1 MKYKAYKYRIYPT
14 KRQEVLIAKHLG
26 CCRFLYNYALD
37 KKVKAY
43 QKDKANISRYQIQAE
58 LPMMK
63 KSDEYHWLSEV
74 NSLSLQAALANLDS
88 AFVKF
93 FREKKGF
100 PKFKSKKE
108 NRQSF
113 SIPQNTRVNYDE
125 GKVYI
130 PKFKEGIKACFHR
143 KFEGCIKTS
152 VITRTPTHKYFI
164 SILVEV
170 NEQDAKAKPI
180 SENKAVGIDLG
191 IKTFAV
197 LSDGTEIQNHKYLK
211 RSIKKVK
218 RLQHSLSK
226 KAKGSKNREKARLR
240 LARVHER
247 VCNQRNDFLH
257 QVTHRLVANYDTI
270 CLETLSASNMVKN
283 HHLAQALEDIA
294 INRFNTLLEYKAK
307 EYGVNILRIGRFE
320 PSSKM
325 CTCGYINHDLTLSMR
340 TWKCPVCGAVHDRDL
355 LAANNIKRFAFN
367 KLNTAG
373 TAGIKACGDM
383 SKGTC
388 AAHEAH
394 ESLAHG

>member
-1 MKYKAYKYRIYPT
+1 MKYRAYKYRLYPN
-14 KRQEVLIAKHLG
+14 KQQEVLLAKHFG
-26 CCRFLYNYALD
+26 CCRFIYNYALD

-43 QKDKANISRYQIQAE
+43 QKDKTNLSRFDIQAD
-58 LPMMK
+58 LPKMK
-63 KSDEYHWLSEV
+63 KSEEYHWLSEV

-100 PKFKSKKE
+100 PNFKSKKASK
-108 NRQSF
+108 QSF
-113 SIPQNTRVNYDE
+113 SIPQNTRVKFDE
-125 GKVYI
+125 GRVYI
-130 PKFKEGIKACFHR
+130 PKFRKGIKARFHR
-143 KFEGCIKTS
+143 KFEGLVKTS
-152 VITRTPTHKYFI
+152 VITRTSTGKYYI

-170 NEQDAKAKPI
+170 NEVDAAPKPI

-218 RLQHSLSK
+218 RLQRSLSK

-240 LARVHER
+240 LARAHER

-283 HHLAQALEDIA
+283 HRLAQALEDIA

-307 EYGVNILRIGRFE
+307 KHGVNILRIGRFE

-325 CTCGYINHDLTLSMR
+325 CTCGYINHNLTLSMR
-340 TWKCPVCGAVHDRDL
+340 SWKCPFCGVVHDRDL
-355 LAANNIKRFAFN
+355 LAANNIKRFALN

-373 TAGIKACGDM
+373 TAEIQACGDM
-383 SKGTC
+383 AGGCSGQPTKPRN
-388 AAHEAH
+388 
-394 ESLAHG
+394 L

>member
-1 MKYKAYKYRIYPT
+1 MKYRAYRYRLYPN
-14 KRQEVLIAKHLG
+14 KQQEVLLTKHFG
-26 CCRFLYNYALD
+26 CCRFIYNYALD
-37 KKVKAY
+37 KKVKTY
-43 QKDKANISRYQIQAE
+43 QKDKSNLSRFDIQAD
-58 LPMMK
+58 LPKMK
-63 KSDEYHWLSEV
+63 KSEEYSWLSEV

-100 PKFKSKKE
+100 PKFKSKKD

-113 SIPQNTRVNYDE
+113 SIPQNTRVNFE
-125 GKVYI
+125 ESKVYI
-130 PKFKEGIKACFHR
+130 PKFREGIKARFHR
-143 KFEGCIKTS
+143 KFEGFVKTS
-152 VITRTPTHKYFI
+152 VITRTPTNKYFI

-170 NEQDAKAKPI
+170 NEVDAAPKPI

-218 RLQHSLSK
+218 RLQRSLSK

-240 LARVHER
+240 LARAHER

-270 CLETLSASNMVKN
+270 CLETLSASNMIKN

-325 CTCGYINHDLTLSMR
+325 CTCGYINHNLTLSMR
-340 TWKCPVCGAVHDRDL
+340 RWKCPVCGVVHDRDL

-373 TAGIKACGDM
+373 TAEIKACGDM
-383 SKGTC
+383 AGGCSGQPTKPRN
-388 AAHEAH
+388 
-394 ESLAHG
+394 L

>member
-1 MKYKAYKYRIYPT
+1 MKYRAYKYRLYPN
-14 KRQEVLIAKHLG
+14 KQQEVLLAKHFG
-26 CCRFLYNYALD
+26 CCRFIYNYALD
-37 KKVKAY
+37 KKIKAY
-43 QKDKANISRYQIQAE
+43 QKDKTNLSRFDIQAD
-58 LPMMK
+58 LPKMK
-63 KSDEYHWLSEV
+63 KSEEYHWLSEV

-100 PKFKSKKE
+100 PNFKSKKASK
-108 NRQSF
+108 QSF
-113 SIPQNTRVNYDE
+113 SIPQNTRVKFDE
-125 GKVYI
+125 GRVYI
-130 PKFKEGIKACFHR
+130 PKFRQGIKARFHR
-143 KFEGCIKTS
+143 KFEGLVKTS
-152 VITRTPTHKYFI
+152 VITRTSTGKYYI

-170 NEQDAKAKPI
+170 NEVDATLKPI

-197 LSDGTEIQNHKYLK
+197 LSDGMEIQNHKYLK

-218 RLQHSLSK
+218 RLQRSLSK

-240 LARVHER
+240 LAVAHER

-283 HHLAQALEDIA
+283 HRLAQALEDIA

-307 EYGVNILRIGRFE
+307 KHGVNILRIGRFE

-325 CTCGYINHDLTLSMR
+325 CTCGYINHNLTLSMR
-340 TWKCPVCGAVHDRDL
+340 RWKCPFCGVVHDRDL

-373 TAGIKACGDM
+373 TAEIKACGDM
-383 SKGTC
+383 AGGYSGQPTKPRN
-388 AAHEAH
+388 
-394 ESLAHG
+394 L

>member
-1 MKYKAYKYRIYPT
+1 MKYRAYKYRIYPT
-14 KRQEVLIAKHLG
+14 KQQEVLVAKHLG
-26 CCRFLYNYALD
+26 CCRFIYNYALD

-43 QKDKANISRYQIQAE
+43 QKDKTNISRYQIQAE
-58 LPMMK
+58 LPTMK
-63 KSDEYHWLSEV
+63 KSEKYCWLSEV

-100 PKFKSKKE
+100 PKFKSKKD

-113 SIPQNTRVNYDE
+113 SIPQNTRVAFDE
-125 GKVYI
+125 GRVYI

-180 SENKAVGIDLG
+180 SESKAVGIDLG

-197 LSDGTEIQNHKYLK
+197 LSDGTEIPNHKYLK

-218 RLQHSLSK
+218 RLQRSLSHK
-226 KAKGSKNREKARLR
+226 TKGSKNRERARIR
-240 LARVHER
+240 LARAHER
-247 VCNQRNDFLH
+247 VSNQRNDFLH
-257 QVTHRLVANYDTI
+257 KVTHKLVSEYDTI
-270 CLETLSASNMVKN
+270 CLETLAASNMVKN
-283 HHLAQALEDIA
+283 HRLAQALEDIA
-294 INRFNTLLEYKAK
+294 IHRFNTLLEYKAK
-307 EYGVNILRIGRFE
+307 ERGVNILRIGRFA

-325 CTCGYINHDLTLSMR
+325 CTCGYINHNLTLAMR
-340 TWKCPVCGAVHDRDL
+340 EWVCPECGKVHDRDF
-355 LAANNIKRFAFN
+355 LAANNIKRFAFRN
-367 KLNTAG
+367 INTVG
-373 TAGIKACGDM
+373 TTEIYACGDM
-383 SKGTC
+383 NEVTHS
-388 AAHEAH
+388 AQEANK
-394 ESLAHG
+394 SSACW